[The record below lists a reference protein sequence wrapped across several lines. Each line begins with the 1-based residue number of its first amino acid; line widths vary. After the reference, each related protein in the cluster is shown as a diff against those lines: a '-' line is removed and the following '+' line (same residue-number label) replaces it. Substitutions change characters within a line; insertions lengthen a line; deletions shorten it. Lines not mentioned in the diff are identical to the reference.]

1 MDSNHSLIVEGIPV
15 LPDVPHYIFINSEH
29 HREFQGE
36 VRGKDLIDF
45 FEFQQ
50 IITAANTGRGL
61 LATHQHLK
69 IWRDRTIPNYSIS
82 FYSNDATIERQHDLE
97 FPLGILGE
105 KCSHEDLQV
114 VLDFSIIEES
124 KHKISRASSRSPIE
138 LANSPSITTKT
149 RM

>member
-15 LPDVPHYIFINSEH
+15 LPDVPCYVFINPQH
-29 HREFQGE
+29 HLEFQGE
-36 VRGKDLIDF
+36 VRGKDLVDF

-61 LATHQHLK
+61 LATDQHLK

-82 FYSNDATIERQHDLE
+82 FYSNDATVERQRDLE

-105 KCSHEDLQV
+105 CSHEDLQV
-114 VLDFSIIEES
+114 VLDFSIIEEYKRKFS
-124 KHKISRASSRSPIE
+124 GASSRSPIE
-138 LANSPSITTKT
+138 LSNSPAITANT